1 MIPRFVILAAF
12 IISALY
18 PAAAPGTVPEE
29 ALGTVNYDVRYKLAG
44 VTTKVA
50 DAAISLKNDTWE
62 GKAVLHSHA
71 AIRANSVFRLFMAS
85 EYTAD
90 SYATRDTQ
98 EPVYYVN
105 PLKKGKKEGKL
116 EYFYDGRTLDLLSLI
131 QYVRFQDIPQGATK
145 ELYLLVGG
153 KSVKATLTNQ
163 GTDRDRFPGK
173 DTERFFLVLTERGLM
188 ENGSGNEIKVWRSTE
203 KERRIL
209 GLETALSA
217 GVMTVSVKD

>member
-50 DAAISLKNDTWE
+50 DAAISLENDTWE

-105 PLKKGKKEGKL
+105 PLKKGKL

-209 GLETALSA
+209 CLETALSA